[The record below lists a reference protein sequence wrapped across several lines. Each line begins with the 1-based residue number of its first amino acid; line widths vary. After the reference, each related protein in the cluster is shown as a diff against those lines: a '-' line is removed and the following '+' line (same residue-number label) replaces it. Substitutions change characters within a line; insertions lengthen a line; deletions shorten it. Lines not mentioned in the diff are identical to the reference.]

1 MKIVA
6 PILAL
11 LLSGQVDKGEAV
23 LSLET
28 WTRLQE
34 QLRVLKTE
42 AAPPIPYLIVDRR
55 IAAGFDRG
63 VFSGDLEVRI
73 EVLASDRPL
82 LVPLIDATASLSEV
96 EVDGQRAVAI
106 ASGQFYS
113 VLIEGSGQ
121 HRARV
126 RFAHGRQE
134 ARFTRAFSMALPLS
148 PVTALGLELPEKNL
162 DVQIEGG
169 VILGQRSVEQGT
181 KIDAALDGHQ
191 ALSVR
196 WQRRLTHR
204 GAETREMEAET
215 LALASIGEEA
225 IETKTEVSFRLL
237 SGETD
242 RLEIGLEEGTEVI
255 AVQGAAILQWY
266 TEVDGTKRKL
276 IVLLRHLVED
286 QVSIMVD
293 AQAPRSPGA
302 NTKVPFLVPL
312 DAKLRGGFVAV
323 EGRDGF
329 DVKVA
334 SIDDGENVGTRELP
348 ERLSGL
354 SEKPLL
360 FAWRHNERLPSLELS
375 IARNA
380 ELALTQAIV
389 DDLQASTVLVEQ
401 GVEITKMR
409 LYVRNNTRQ
418 YLGMELPEGAQL
430 THALIDG
437 TPFHPAFEKQPD
449 GRERLLIPLRQS
461 EKLSDSKPRMHVVRS
476 GETLGE
482 ISLMYLGRAERWND
496 ILAANEYIGGP
507 DGIVEGQRLK
517 IPARAGEVT
526 LEESNFILELA
537 YKVKVS
543 PLALIATHASA
554 LPKLDIQVM
563 SATWHYYFP
572 AAYDPLHFDTN
583 LQQLTSIRYDPLR
596 RILRFWDDATR
607 IGGAWAGGY
616 GQQDSYEN
624 ILSTRKSIYRREQ
637 TKKVAEALSAFPLV
651 GERYRFS
658 RVLLGDDQAFV
669 RVLYLD
675 KAVVPWLQ
683 WGALLVAMFFA
694 YRATRFALRHGLKP
708 ALRAEPA
715 LSFASVTALLLM
727 LGHYVLGVNRN
738 VLLGV
743 DLALLAAL
751 IPAFVRSRRARAN
764 EAEREAEAEAP
775 ANKPKLLRVANL
787 LKLAAASIA
796 AGIVLAYPLFLSSF
810 VLIAALIAAFVLR
823 KKTATAAVLFLALP
837 AMSAHAQ
844 AGPAHE
850 TVTVPLEQL
859 QRTQKEVADL
869 LAERALAAPVAQV
882 AVGETIYRGASDGRN
897 LRLTLT
903 LRAQLARGKQ
913 FKDVPVIGTDAVV
926 VSAKLKGQPI
936 ALAIEGGYWVW
947 KTREAGPVELSVELI
962 VPPRGPRGSIEYG
975 FRVVESPVTELIG
988 FFPTP
993 DLEPAVTGAVKNEVN
1008 EVRGGTELRA
1018 VLTPTREIHILG
1030 FHDVR
1035 SGDSDR
1041 RAKLYGETH
1050 NLISLSDGSVELFSV
1065 ISLAILYAPEK
1076 RFRIEL
1082 PAGYDLVSADGKGA
1096 FQYTVETANE
1106 KTILIGETAFGI
1118 EHRYEI
1124 SLRLKRALTA
1134 AETKLSL
1141 PVPKLLD
1148 VERDAG
1154 FVALEVPGKMSIA
1167 GVEGKELLGI
1177 DVRELPSA
1185 ILESSVTPIV
1195 RAFRYSGERGEATI
1209 ALARHPEKS
1218 LAPGGVDVLR
1228 ATSVLTADGRVMTDL
1243 TFTLRNNLQQ
1253 YLALEL
1259 AAGEE
1264 VRSAVLDGDPIKPS
1278 RDEKGRVLVPLK
1290 RSKHDGGTLKP
1301 FRVQLVYESGVDS
1314 LGWFGRR
1321 ELILPKVEA
1330 PIASLNW
1337 SVLVPGRMW
1346 STEMETDVAAEVF
1359 VKNASWHRGH
1369 GGEVEEEGDDELE
1382 DGYDLNNAQEGWDE
1396 EEPAAEEPPVDGG
1409 EDDRARFDAN
1419 RERAAGAMPVRVQI
1433 PRDGREL
1440 SMHRYWID
1448 AGEPVRARFTYA
1460 RTPLPMV
1467 AQLAGVLAAGAA
1479 LAFALIRRSRRRTV
1493 ELAGALGLAVLA
1505 GIFVSPKAGVSA
1517 VLGGL
1522 AAALIARGEAVR
1534 LATALIEKTKRVIA
1548 AVKASIART
1557 VRENMAAFE
1566 ERRKSGW
1573 VVAVAHP
1580 LLAVAWFSAKLVA
1593 LSILGSVLF
1602 YQLWQLFA
1610 VLNNPL

>member
-11 LLSGQVDKGEAV
+11 LLSGQVDQGQAV
-23 LSLET
+23 ISLDT
-28 WTRLQE
+28 WVRLQD
-34 QLRVLKTE
+34 QLRDLKTE

-55 IAAGFDRG
+55 ISAGFDRG
-63 VFSGDLEVRI
+63 VFSGELEVRI
-73 EVLASDRPL
+73 EVLAPDRGL

-113 VLIEGSGQ
+113 VLIEGPGQ

-134 ARFTRAFSMALPLS
+134 ARFTRAFTMALPLS
-148 PVTALGLELPEKNL
+148 PVTALNLELPEKNL

-169 VILGQRSVEQGT
+169 VILGQKSVEPGT
-181 KIDAALDGHQ
+181 KIDAALDGNKS
-191 ALSVR
+191 LSVR

-204 GAETREMEAET
+204 GSETREMEAET

-242 RLEIGLEEGTEVI
+242 RLEVGLEEGTEVI
-255 AVQGAAILQWY
+255 AVKGAAILQWY

-293 AQAPRSPGA
+293 AQAPRSSGA

-334 SIDDGENVGTRELP
+334 SIDDGEDVGTRELP

-360 FAWRHNERLPSLELS
+360 FAWRHGERLPSLELS

-380 ELALTQAIV
+380 ELALTQSIV

-437 TPFHPAFEKQPD
+437 TPFHPAFEKQAD

-496 ILAANEYIGGP
+496 ILAANEEVGGP

-543 PLALIATHASA
+543 PLALFSSHASA

-572 AAYDPLHFDTN
+572 AAYEPLRFDTN

-607 IGGAWAGGY
+607 IAGAWAGDFGY
-616 GQQDSYEN
+616 RKDSYEN

-683 WGALLVAMFFA
+683 WGALLLAAFLA
-694 YRATRFALRHGLKP
+694 YRATRHALRHGLKP
-708 ALRAEPA
+708 ALRAEPTLTF
-715 LSFASVTALLLM
+715 LSAAALLMM

-751 IPAFVRSRRARAN
+751 IPAFFKARSSPKT
-764 EAEREAEAEAP
+764 EKTE
-775 ANKPKLLRVANL
+775 KPKILRVANL

-796 AGIVLAYPLFLSSF
+796 AAVVLTYPLFLSSF
-810 VLIAALIAAFVLR
+810 VLIAALIAAFILR
-823 KKTATAAVLFLALP
+823 RKTAALLLFLLP
-837 AMSAHAQ
+837 IHPADAQ
-844 AGPAHE
+844 EKPE
-850 TVTVPLEQL
+850 TVTIPLEQL
-859 QRTQKEVADL
+859 ERARRE
-869 LAERALAAPVAQV
+869 LAELTAQRESAEPVAQV

-947 KTREAGPVELSVELI
+947 KTRESGPVELAVELI

-1018 VLTPTREIHILG
+1018 VLTPTRELHILG

-1050 NLISLSDGSVELFSV
+1050 NLISLADGSIELFSV

-1082 PAGYDLVSADGKGA
+1082 PQGYDLVSADGKGA
-1096 FQYTVETANE
+1096 FQYTVETNNE

-1134 AETKLSL
+1134 AESKVSL

-1167 GVEGKELLGI
+1167 GVEGKGLLGI

-1195 RAFRYSGERGEATI
+1195 RAFRYSGERGEASI
-1209 ALARHPEKS
+1209 AIARHPEKS

-1259 AAGEE
+1259 APGEE

-1301 FRVQLVYESGVDS
+1301 FRVQLVYESGVDR

-1346 STEMETDVAAEVF
+1346 STELDTDVAAEVF

-1369 GGEVEEEGDDELE
+1369 GVEVEEEGDGELE
-1382 DGYDLNNAQEGWDE
+1382 DGYEANNEAGWDADEVEQE
-1396 EEPAAEEPPVDGG
+1396 ESEPAPAEAP
-1409 EDDRARFDAN
+1409 DDRARFDAN

-1448 AGEPVRARFTYA
+1448 AQEPVRARFTYA
-1460 RTPLPMV
+1460 RTPLPMA
-1467 AQLAGVLAAGAA
+1467 AQLAGVLFAGAA
-1479 LAFALIRRSRRRTV
+1479 IAFALIRRSRRRV
-1493 ELAGALGLAVLA
+1493 LELGGALLLALA
-1505 GIFVSPKAGVSA
+1505 LGASASPKAGMIA
-1517 VLGGL
+1517 ALGGL

-1534 LATALIEKTKRVIA
+1534 LATALVEKTKRAIA
-1548 AVKASIART
+1548 AAKDSIART
-1557 VRENMAAFE
+1557 VREATAAFE
-1566 ERRKSGW
+1566 ERRKTGW
-1573 VVAVAHP
+1573 VVALAHP
-1580 LLAVAWFSAKLVA
+1580 LLAIAWFSAKLVA
-1593 LSILGSVLF
+1593 LSILGVVLF